1 MEKDTIVDEN
11 EQEKVNKYQNLARE
25 LAQRLWKMNT
35 NIIPVVVDALGIIR
49 KSPKKNP
56 KRVAKTVSIKLLQ
69 KAALLGTARILRKV
83 LDTG

>member
-11 EQEKVNKYQNLARE
+11 EQEKVNKYQNRARE

-35 NIIPVVVDALGIIR
+35 NIIPMVVDALGIIR
-49 KSPKKNP
+49 KSPKKNQ
-56 KRVAKTVSIKLLQ
+56 KRVGKTVSFKLLQ